1 MPERSIGA
9 SFKNTDLISHGF
21 FANWKVEPR
30 NNLTSAGGDK
40 SKVQGFIRFM
50 ESDEEILICTHATLR
65 FAFEQLEDSIL
76 MTAYWQSMNF
86 IMFQQ
91 MLIQNW
97 VNCYEVFLETPLVT

>member
-1 MPERSIGA
+1 
-9 SFKNTDLISHGF
+9 
-21 FANWKVEPR
+21 
-30 NNLTSAGGDK
+30 
-40 SKVQGFIRFM
+40 M